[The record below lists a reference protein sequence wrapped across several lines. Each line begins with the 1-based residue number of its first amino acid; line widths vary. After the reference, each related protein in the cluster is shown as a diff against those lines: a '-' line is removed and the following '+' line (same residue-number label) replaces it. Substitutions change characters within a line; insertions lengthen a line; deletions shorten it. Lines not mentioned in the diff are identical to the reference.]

1 MFTVSKFAH
10 PRLLLLTIATA
21 LSAGQVQAAAFQLKE
36 NSAKGLGRAFA
47 GSTST
52 ANDLSVIA
60 TNPASMRL
68 LEGRQFQADVSAI
81 KFSAKLRGGA
91 DATYATGAPISGGR
105 GGDAG
110 MLAPVPVAYFHLP
123 LADDTMHLG
132 FSMIVPFGF
141 KTEYDREWVGRY
153 HGVKT
158 DLRAIDLGA
167 AFSWDINPFFSL
179 GASVFVERLDIEIN
193 NAIDF
198 GSILA
203 GASGSGH
210 SPGSHDG
217 FSTVEGDDT
226 SLGYVLGGTFSL
238 NENTHI
244 ALSYRSKVEHKITDG
259 TARFDVSTATRNTL
273 DAIGQA
279 NVFINTAGQAKITLP
294 ASATLSASHK
304 VNERWSIMADISHTY
319 WKSAFDQVTV
329 TFSSSQPDN
338 SLKFGYKDTIFAS
351 VGGEYL
357 FSPNLIVR
365 AGLGYDPTPTT
376 SADRDVRVPDTNRSW
391 LSLGLS
397 WLPIENTE
405 FNMGYTHLFMSDPK
419 IDITT
424 ATGNKLNGKYKLNS
438 DILAVSMNYRF

>member
-1 MFTVSKFAH
+1 MFILSTFTPARIL
-10 PRLLLLTIATA
+10 PLAITA
-21 LSAGQVQAAAFQLKE
+21 VFSAGQVQAAAFQLKE

-68 LEGRQFQADVSAI
+68 LEGRQFQADLSAI
-81 KFSAKLRGGA
+81 NFSAKLQGGA
-91 DATYATGAPISGGR
+91 DAKHVTGATISGGR

-110 MLAPVPVAYFHLP
+110 MLAAVPVAYFHLP

-141 KTEYDREWVGRY
+141 KTEYDRDWVGRY

-167 AFSWDINPFFSL
+167 AFSWDINPFVSL
-179 GASVFVERLDIEIN
+179 GASVFVERLDIEIS

-198 GSILA
+198 GTILIPL
-203 GASGSGH
+203 GF
-210 SPGSHDG
+210 SPGSADG

-226 SLGYVLGGTFSL
+226 SLGYVLGSTFSL

-244 ALSYRSKVEHKITDG
+244 ALSYRSKVEHNITDG
-259 TARFDVSTATRNTL
+259 TARFDMSITTRNAL
-273 DAIGQA
+273 NAAGQSG
-279 NVFINTAGQAKITLP
+279 VFINTAGQAKITLP
-294 ASATLSASHK
+294 ASATLSASHQ

-329 TFSSSQPDN
+329 RFASDQPDN
-338 SLKFGYKDTIFAS
+338 SLKFGYKDTTFAS
-351 VGGEYL
+351 VGSEYL
-357 FSPNLIVR
+357 FSPNLILR

-376 SADRDVRVPDTNRSW
+376 SADRDVRVPDTNRTW

-397 WLPIENTE
+397 WLPLANTE
-405 FNMGYTHLFMSDPK
+405 FNMGYTHLFMNDPK
-419 IDITT
+419 VDITT
-424 ATGNKLNGKYKLNS
+424 ATSNQISGKYKVNS